1 MLNRL
6 SRDGF
11 DVTIDPDIF
20 DAFDS
25 ESVRNQQVG
34 RLVAEVAMRDPE
46 RAQAYLEDWVTDP
59 ALRAQGE
66 QVIED
71 ARKLR
76 GL

>member
-1 MLNRL
+1 LNRL

-20 DAFDS
+20 ESFDS

-46 RAQAYLEDWVTDP
+46 RAEAYLEDWITDP
-59 ALRAQGE
+59 VLRAQGE
-66 QVIED
+66 QAIED
-71 ARKLR
+71 ARELL